1 MVEYRMIPT
10 HQHRRAR
17 QLLKD
22 VIPSVIASDFVRGS
36 NDARIQEFKSVYRVH
51 RQEPPAIHEV
61 YLGAY
66 DGKDLVGVLHG
77 LSFLY
82 QFSFSPEMKRTGFYP
97 LAEVNRTLGS
107 YRRLAENGLFIEEVG
122 VLPAY
127 RGQGVG
133 RELFEALYE
142 QFLKPAGLSQLVLGS
157 TSADSHLFFER
168 LGFEDFGTLLPARY
182 FGGIH
187 DLPMVAESA
196 EYAHWFAREYSK

>member
-82 QFSFSPEMKRTGFYP
+82 QFSFSPEMKRIGVYP
-97 LAEVNRTLGS
+97 LAEVSRTLGS

-122 VLPAY
+122 VRPEF
-127 RGQGVG
+127 QGKG
-133 RELFEALYE
+133 IGKGLFEALHQ
-142 QFLKPAGLSQLVLGS
+142 QFLEPAGLSQVVLAS
-157 TSADSHLFFER
+157 TDTNSHQFFEH

-182 FGGIH
+182 FGGIR
-187 DLPMVAESA
+187 DVPMYA
-196 EYAHWFAREYSK
+196 EYASYCRWFACDYSK